1 MQVCKRNK
9 TNYYK
14 TPEEVKQ
21 KLYSLLDIQEKE
33 TGNHIDLENMVLFDP
48 CAGDGT
54 LLRDVK
60 CKKAINWD
68 IEPRSE
74 DVEQHDSL
82 NEHWPHSDMVVMNPP
97 FDVSLISEFFKKWK
111 TENNSRYLLVIGNGH
126 VKRHVNIARYTKWE
140 GLYNLQNL
148 CVLGFRDRY
157 NSNCSGAVGSRIYVI
172 LNQYLKVTDHDL
184 GPDYRY
190 IKSIE
195 SYSVIVGKDIDFFT
209 FDRAKKSLR
218 KNSKSRIFMVPLE
231 FFKLILEYLK
241 WWASTYSGT
250 FVPVVAVGTDQLPP
264 VTEETLKNL
273 KEMFDKLKQLQMN
286 RTNYIKENTI

>member
-1 MQVCKRNK
+1 MLICKKND

-33 TGNHIDLENMVLFDP
+33 TGNHLNLENMVLFDP

-54 LLRDVK
+54 LLKGIK

-68 IEPRSE
+68 IEPRGE

-82 NEHWPHSDMVVMNPP
+82 IEHWPASDIVVMNPP
-97 FDVSLISEFFKKWK
+97 FQCSLIRKFLKKWEA
-111 TENNSRYLLVIGNGH
+111 ENNSRYLLVIGNGLISD
-126 VKRHVNIARYTKWE
+126 HVNLVRYTKWE

-157 NSNCSGAVGSRIYVI
+157 NSNTTKYVSPRIYYS
-172 LNQYLKVTDHDL
+172 LWQYLKATDHDL

-190 IKSIE
+190 VKSIE
-195 SYSVIVGKDIDFFT
+195 SYSVVAKQDIDFFT

-218 KNSKSRIFMVPLE
+218 KNSKSKIFATPLE
-231 FFKLILEYLK
+231 FFKPILAFLK
-241 WWASTYSGT
+241 WWVATFTGT
-250 FVPVVAVGTDQLPP
+250 FVPVTHNSPETPPP
-264 VTEETLKNL
+264 VTEETLKEL
-273 KEMFDKLKQLQMN
+273 KEQLDKVKQLQIN

>member
-1 MQVCKRNK
+1 MNICKKNK

-54 LLRDVK
+54 LLRDIK

-82 NEHWPHSDMVVMNPP
+82 IEHWPASDMVVMNPP
-97 FDVSLISEFFKKWK
+97 FHFSLISKFLKKWK
-111 TENNSRYLLVIGNGH
+111 TENNSRYLLVIGNGRILGYINL
-126 VKRHVNIARYTKWE
+126 VRYTKWE
-140 GLYNLQNL
+140 GLDNLQNK
-148 CVLGFRDRY
+148 CVLGFKDRY
-157 NSNCSGAVGSRIYVI
+157 NSNTVTHASPRIYYS
-172 LNQYLKVTDHDL
+172 LRRYFKATDHDL

-195 SYSVIVGKDIDFFT
+195 NYPTITKQDVDFFT
-209 FDRAKKSLR
+209 FDRAKKSLI
-218 KNSKSRIFMVPLE
+218 KNSKSKIFATPLE
-231 FFKLILEYLK
+231 FFKPILAFLK
-241 WWASTYSGT
+241 WWVATFTGT
-250 FVPVVAVGTDQLPP
+250 FVPVSYDNAEDLLP
-264 VTEETLKNL
+264 VTEETVKNL
-273 KEMFDKLKQLQMN
+273 KEALDNVRKLQAD
-286 RTNYIKENTI
+286 RTKYIEDITI

>member
-1 MQVCKRNK
+1 MLVCKGNK

-33 TGNHIDLENMVLFDP
+33 TGNHINLEDMVLFDP

-54 LLRDVK
+54 LLRNIN

-82 NEHWPHSDMVVMNPP
+82 TEHWPASDIVVMNPP
-97 FDVSLISEFFKKWK
+97 FQCSLIRKFLKKWEA
-111 TENNSRYLLVIGNGH
+111 ENNSRYLLVVGNGLISD
-126 VKRHVNIARYTKWE
+126 HVNLIRYTKWE
-140 GLYNLQNL
+140 GLDNLQNL
-148 CVLGFRDRY
+148 CILGFRDRY
-157 NSNCSGAVGSRIYVI
+157 NSNCMEHAAPRVHFSIC
-172 LNQYLKVTDHDL
+172 QYLKATDHDL

-195 SYSVIVGKDIDFFT
+195 AYADIVKQDVDFFT

-218 KNSKSRIFMVPLE
+218 KNSKSKIFATPLE
-231 FFKLILEYLK
+231 FFKLILDFLK
-241 WWASTYSGT
+241 WWATTYSGT
-250 FVPVVAVGTDQLPP
+250 FVPVSHNSPETFPP
-264 VTEETLKNL
+264 VTEETLKEL
-273 KEMFDKLKQLQMN
+273 KEQFDKVKQSQID

>member
-1 MQVCKRNK
+1 MDICKRNK

-54 LLRDVK
+54 LLRDIK

-82 NEHWPHSDMVVMNPP
+82 IEHWPASDMVVMNPP
-97 FDVSLISEFFKKWK
+97 FQSSLISKFLKKWK
-111 TENNSRYLLVIGNGH
+111 TENNSRYLLLIGNGC
-126 VKRHVNIARYTKWE
+126 VSKYVNIVRYTKWE

-148 CVLGFRDRY
+148 CILGFKDRY
-157 NSNCSGAVGSRIYVI
+157 NSNTAKCVSPRIYFRPY
-172 LNQYLKVTDHDL
+172 QYLKATDHDL

-195 SYSVIVGKDIDFFT
+195 NYPTITKQDVDFFT

-218 KNSKSRIFMVPLE
+218 KNSKSKIFATPLE
-231 FFKLILEYLK
+231 FFKPILAFLK
-241 WWASTYSGT
+241 WWVTTYSGT
-250 FVPVVAVGTDQLPP
+250 FVPVSYDNVEDPPP
-264 VTEETLKNL
+264 VTEETLKEL
-273 KEMFDKLKQLQMN
+273 KEQLDKAKQLQIN